1 MFKKY
6 ISLIYNNNVECLE
19 SSSMGRPSRIL
30 DIVGPPEQTSEVV
43 SSNPGFNIS
52 HNPVFSLVSTAPG
65 ATSQPRASLSDIGE
79 QVFITNFLFQL
90 FVKFVDK
97 NIRFEVMMN
106 FNLFSKVT
114 TFQGNSFKM
123 FIILKMLNV

>member
-97 NIRFEVMMN
+97 NIRF
-106 FNLFSKVT
+106 
-114 TFQGNSFKM
+114 
-123 FIILKMLNV
+123 

>member
-1 MFKKY
+1 
-6 ISLIYNNNVECLE
+6 
-19 SSSMGRPSRIL
+19 MGRPSRIL